1 MFTSAELV
9 QPLVRASQRTV
20 RRLLERPGTVLRLAE
35 KRARVGLDLDQQME
49 DLIHEVSRAVA
60 ADRVAMLLLW
70 RERGE
75 VDLVGPSIPNGR
87 QRAYLRADSPIVRWM
102 EGHQLPITMEEL
114 VVLPQYLSLVPEEMA
129 LFDRLEANLV
139 VPLLAYDVLT
149 GILLLGPGGSEGCY
163 SKGEVKLVHRLAG
176 RAALRMEHARLYALE
191 KRRVADLDT
200 LNERKNDYIL
210 VLTHQLRT
218 PLTAIMASAGMLQE
232 EHLNNPQVREVRLRL
247 LNAITRSI
255 NSLDRLITE
264 LTEYGKMRN
273 ATLELARIE
282 CDIASIITE
291 TYELVRPLVDGR
303 KQHLVVQVALN
314 LPRLSVDPHRIQQI
328 LMNLVANAIK
338 FTPEG
343 GEIFIIARRDGDRL
357 LLQVKDTGPGISPVE
372 QQWIF
377 EPFTSGSE
385 TGDAQAGSGLGL
397 AIAKELTELH
407 GGTIWVESE
416 EGRGSTFTF
425 TLPLRQDQSLEAPA
439 GGV

>member
-20 RRLLERPGTVLRLAE
+20 RRLLERPGTEPQVAE
-35 KRARVGLDLDQQME
+35 KTARVGLDLDQQME
-49 DLIHEVSRAVA
+49 DLFHEVTRTVA
-60 ADRVAMLLLW
+60 AERVALLLLW

-75 VDLVGPSIPNGR
+75 VDLVGPSIPDGH
-87 QRAYLRADSPIVRWM
+87 QRAFLRADSPIVRWM

-114 VVLPQYLSLVPEEMA
+114 VVLPQYLTLGPEETA
-129 LFDRLEANLV
+129 LFDRLETKLV
-139 VPLLAYDVLT
+139 VPLLAYEVLI

-163 SKGEVKLVHRLAG
+163 SKGDVKLVHRLAG
-176 RAALRMEHARLYALE
+176 RAALRIEHARLYALE
-191 KRRVADLDT
+191 KRRVAELDA

-338 FTPEG
+338 FTPVG

-357 LLQVKDTGPGISPVE
+357 LLQVKDTGPGISAAE

-416 EGRGSTFTF
+416 KGKGSTFAF
-425 TLPLRQDQSLEAPA
+425 TLPLRQDQSLEVPA

>member
-20 RRLLERPGTVLRLAE
+20 RRLLERPGTDPHVTE
-35 KRARVGLDLDQQME
+35 KMARVGLDLDQQME
-49 DLIHEVSRAVA
+49 DLFHEVTRTVA
-60 ADRVAMLLLW
+60 AERVALLLLW

-75 VDLVGPSIPNGR
+75 VDLVGPSIPGGR

-102 EGHQLPITMEEL
+102 EGHQSPITMEEL
-114 VVLPQYLSLVPEEMA
+114 VVLPQYLTLGPEEMA
-129 LFDRLEANLV
+129 LFDRLETKLV
-139 VPLLAYDVLT
+139 VPLLAYEVLI

-163 SKGEVKLVHRLAG
+163 TKGDVKLVHRLAG
-176 RAALRMEHARLYALE
+176 QAALRIEHARLYALE
-191 KRRVADLDT
+191 KRRVAELDAI
-200 LNERKNDYIL
+200 NERKNDYIL

-232 EHLNNPQVREVRLRL
+232 EHLINPQVREVRLRL

-328 LMNLVANAIK
+328 LVNLVANAIK

-357 LLQVKDTGPGISPVE
+357 LLQVKDTGPGISAAE

-407 GGTIWVESE
+407 GGTIWVESQQ
-416 EGRGSTFTF
+416 GRGSTFAF